1 MRVVMMGTGTFAEPT
16 FEALLATFGGDVVGL
31 VTQPERDSG
40 NKRGS
45 TRQTG
50 KGMANIARAASVPVA
65 QTESI
70 NTPEGLDQLRALQPD
85 LLVVAAYGQILSKD
99 VLSTPT
105 RGTINVHASLL
116 PKYRGAAPV
125 AYAILA
131 GEAQT
136 GVTIIKVT
144 PGLDSGDM
152 ILQESLDI
160 LPTDTTGT
168 LEARLATVGARLAV
182 EAVRKYASGGPVEG
196 TKQDPAR
203 VTKAPKI
210 KKEFGLIDW
219 SQPADTI
226 ERFVRAMQPW
236 PTAYT
241 FLHRP
246 GKEPIRVIVNAV
258 RLADE
263 YGGEDGEGNK
273 DEPAVCG
280 TVLFDS
286 SWAYG
291 PGFRMPLTPPPDTP
305 AKQLLVACGSGSTL
319 EILELQP
326 AGKKRM
332 TAEEFLRGHP
342 VTADVRFGPEV
353 LS

>member
-1 MRVVMMGTGTFAEPT
+1 MRLVMMGTGTFAEPT
-16 FEALLATFGGDVVGL
+16 FEALVASFGGDVVGL
-31 VTQPERDSG
+31 VTQPERDAG

-50 KGMANIARAASVPVA
+50 KGMANIARAANVPVA
-65 QTESI
+65 QPESI
-70 NTPEGLDQLRALQPD
+70 NTPEGLDQLRAMKPD

-99 VLSTPT
+99 VLSIPA

-125 AYAILA
+125 AYALLG

-152 ILQESLDI
+152 ILQDALNI
-160 LPTDTTGT
+160 LPDDTTGT
-168 LEARLATVGARLAV
+168 LEARLATLGAKLAV
-182 EAVRKYASGGPVEG
+182 EAAHKYATGGPVEG
-196 TKQDPAR
+196 VKQDPAL

-219 SQPADTI
+219 TKPADYI

-246 GKEPIRVIVNAV
+246 GKEPMRVIVS
-258 RLADE
+258 RTGDILSPLAGDME
-263 YGGEDGEGNK
+263 PEKGKLVELTDPPYLGVMCDPEGV
-273 DEPAVCG
+273 PSV
-280 TVLFDS
+280 
-286 SWAYG
+286 
-291 PGFRMPLTPPPDTP
+291 
-305 AKQLLVACGSGSTL
+305 L
-319 EILELQP
+319 EIVELQL
-326 AGKKRM
+326 AGKKKM
-332 TAEEFLRGHP
+332 TAEEFLRGYP
-342 VTADVRFGPEV
+342 VIEGMRFGPEV

>member
-1 MRVVMMGTGTFAEPT
+1 MRLVMMGTGTFAEPT
-16 FEALLATFGGDVVGL
+16 FEALVSAFGGDVVGL
-31 VTQPERDSG
+31 VTQPERDAG

-50 KGMANIARAASVPVA
+50 KGMSSIAAACGVA
-65 QTESI
+65 AIQPESI
-70 NTPEGLDQLRALQPD
+70 NTPDGLEQLRNLRPD

-99 VLSTPT
+99 VLGVPT

-125 AYAILA
+125 AYAILG
-131 GEAQT
+131 GETQT

-152 ILQESLDI
+152 ILQEAMDI
-160 LPTDTTGT
+160 ANDDTTGT
-168 LEARLATVGARLAV
+168 LEAKLALLGARLAV
-182 EAVRKYASGGPVEG
+182 EAVRRYAAGGPVEG
-196 TKQDPAR
+196 TKQDPAS

-219 SQPADTI
+219 TNPADYI

-246 GKEPIRVIVNAV
+246 GKEPMRVIITQ
-258 RLADE
+258 LI
-263 YGGEDGEGNK
+263 GEGT
-273 DEPAVCG
+273 ASH
-280 TVLFDS
+280 T
-286 SWAYG
+286 
-291 PGFRMPLTPPPDTP
+291 TPPGTP
-305 AKQLLVACGSGSTL
+305 CEIRGHLAVSSGTGSVS
-319 EILELQP
+319 IYELQP

-332 TAEEFLRGHP
+332 SMTEFLRGYP
-342 VTADVRFGPEV
+342 ITEGMRFGPEV

>member
-1 MRVVMMGTGTFAEPT
+1 MMGTGTFAEPT
-16 FEALLATFGGDVVGL
+16 FEALLSAFGGDVVGL
-31 VTQPERDSG
+31 VTQPERDAG

-50 KGMANIARAASVPVA
+50 KGMANIAASANIAVA
-65 QTESI
+65 QPESI
-70 NTPEGLDQLRALQPD
+70 NTPEGLELLRGMRPD

-105 RGTINVHASLL
+105 SGTINVHASLL

-125 AYAILA
+125 AYAILN
-131 GEAQT
+131 GETQT

-152 ILQESLDI
+152 ILQEALDI
-160 LPTDTTGT
+160 AADDTTGT
-168 LEARLATVGARLAV
+168 LEAKLASLGSRMAV
-182 EAVRKYASGGPVEG
+182 EAVRKYQAGGPVDG
-196 TKQDPAR
+196 VKQDPAL

-219 SQPADTI
+219 TKPADYI

-246 GKEPIRVIVNAV
+246 GKAPMRVIVNGVDAEWWRNGPV
-258 RLADE
+258 DQCGPA
-263 YGGEDGEGNK
+263 
-273 DEPAVCG
+273 EPVSGAVCCDVA
-280 TVLFDS
+280 TFRRLFVGLAPMMYREHRDQ
-286 SWAYG
+286 
-291 PGFRMPLTPPPDTP
+291 RVVEVT
-305 AKQLLVACGSGSTL
+305 
-319 EILELQP
+319 ELQP
-326 AGKKRM
+326 AGKKKM
-332 TAEEFLRGHP
+332 TAEEFLRGIP
-342 VTADVRFGPEV
+342 SIEGMRFGPEV
-353 LS
+353 LA

>member
-1 MRVVMMGTGTFAEPT
+1 MRLVMMGTGTFAEPT
-16 FEALLATFGGDVVGL
+16 FEALLASFGGDVVGL
-31 VTQPERDSG
+31 VAQPERGAG

-50 KGMANIARAASVPVA
+50 KGMANIARAANVPIA
-65 QTESI
+65 QPESI
-70 NTPEGLDQLRALQPD
+70 NTPEGLEQLRAMRPE

-99 VLSTPT
+99 VLQVPT

-125 AYAILA
+125 AYAILG
-131 GEAQT
+131 GETQT

-152 ILQESLDI
+152 VLQEATDI
-160 LPTDTTGT
+160 LPDDTTGT
-168 LEARLATVGARLAV
+168 LESRLAQLGARLAV
-182 EAVRKYASGGPVEG
+182 EAAKKYAAGGPVEG
-196 TKQDPAR
+196 VKQDPAL

-219 SQPADTI
+219 AKPADYI

-246 GKEPIRVIVNAV
+246 GKEPMRVIVSGV
-258 RLADE
+258 RH
-263 YGGEDGEGNK
+263 GGRATGA
-273 DEPAVCG
+273 EPDPALVG
-280 TVLFDS
+280 KL
-286 SWAYG
+286 WQ
-291 PGFRMPLTPPPDTP
+291 TPRELPTD
-305 AKQLLVACGSGSTL
+305 QFGWILVAVGDGHDF
-319 EILELQP
+319 ILVDELQP

-332 TAEEFLRGHP
+332 TAEEFLRGYP
-342 VTADVRFGPEV
+342 VVGGMRFGPEV

>member
-1 MRVVMMGTGTFAEPT
+1 MRIVMMGTGTFAEPT
-16 FEALLATFGGDVVGL
+16 FEALISAFGPDVVGL
-31 VTQPERDSG
+31 VTQPERGTG

-50 KGMANIARAASVPVA
+50 KGMASIANAAGVPVA
-65 QTESI
+65 QPESI
-70 NTPEGLDQLRALQPD
+70 NTPEGPEQLRAMRPD
-85 LLVVAAYGQILSKD
+85 LLVAAAYGQILSND
-99 VLSTPT
+99 VLSLPT

-125 AYAILA
+125 AYAILN
-131 GEAQT
+131 GEKQT

-152 ILQESLDI
+152 ILQEAIDI
-160 LPTDTTGT
+160 LPDETTGS
-168 LEARLATVGARLAV
+168 LEARLSQLGAKLAV
-182 EAVRKYASGGPVEG
+182 EVVRKYQSGGPVEG
-196 TKQDPAR
+196 VKQDPAF

-210 KKEFGLIDW
+210 RKEFGLIDW
-219 SQPADTI
+219 SKPADYV

-246 GKEPIRVIVNAV
+246 GKEPMRVIIAKAGVLPMPDWVEHSQIGRRLPGNGLPLAV
-258 RLADE
+258 
-263 YGGEDGEGNK
+263 
-273 DEPAVCG
+273 VTG
-280 TVLFDS
+280 T
-286 SWAYG
+286 WE
-291 PGFRMPLTPPPDTP
+291 
-305 AKQLLVACGSGSTL
+305 LV
-319 EILELQP
+319 EIHELHP

-332 TAEEFLRGHP
+332 LAEEFVRGYP
-342 VTADVRFGPEV
+342 FEPGDTFGPEV